1 MTREEF
7 FAQKANGALWDV
19 AVSIKR
25 GNPLPLDSNSV
36 FDSYAALETYAAGV
50 LAYPGQIVA
59 VVNTDSTGIYYLDQ
73 NLAIQEVGKIPTGD
87 EKSISII
94 DGKVQIKN
102 FGDHYF
108 KYVAADPVLPD
119 IYATSTTLPA
129 DAADGTF
136 AKVGT
141 TETFV
146 YYKKVGGVW
155 GTTEETPKASSYV
168 KTTGFIDGLQPKVV
182 LKESST
188 NEYELAWYEPST
200 ETIEGVSSKVAA
212 VDSKV
217 NTVAD
222 VAASNKEQ
230 IDGVKNDLFG
240 EGGTKADPK
249 EGSLGKDLADVIAAV
264 GGADSGLTKSLADL
278 TTEVGKKANAADVY
292 TKTQTDT
299 KIGEAVAAQ
308 GHMKAQVV
316 EGTAQMTENN
326 VLYLVKDDTVTG
338 VDQYNEYIL
347 IDGTPTLIGSTS
359 TDLTGYAKTAD
370 QKVITDALS
379 GRIDTLEAIDYNA
392 YALKTETVAKTD
404 YDTKI
409 GEIETALGEKLV
421 AADLADYAKTAD
433 VNSTIDTK
441 ISTAIG
447 TKPTRDE
454 DGNYTG
460 ATGIYTDIYI
470 KGEVTKLIADATG
483 GQSAAEVLTSLNAYK
498 TTNDA
503 RVQAVENQLPTFA
516 KADLVYTKED
526 IDGKITTINDTVG
539 GINTRLETA
548 ETKLGTIEDNAQE
561 NVIEKIIYGT
571 QELTPVGKTVTIT
584 PKELAVATAEILGG
598 VKSVVRTN
606 DEGAVVAAQ
615 NTIEVAA
622 TGVMTVNSLNVNRLV
637 QDAGDVLILNGG
649 NA

>member
-94 DGKVQIKN
+94 NGKVQIKN

-182 LKESST
+182 LKEGSA

-217 NTVAD
+217 NTVAN

-379 GRIDTLEAIDYNA
+379 GRIDTLEAIDHNA

-441 ISTAIG
+441 ISTVIG
-447 TKPTRDE
+447 TKPTRGE

-470 KGEVTKLIADATG
+470 KDEVTKLIADITG
-483 GQSAAEVLTSLNAYK
+483 GESAADVLASLNAYK

-503 RVQAVENQLPTFA
+503 RVQAVEDQLPTFA

-584 PKELAVATAEILGG
+584 PKELAVATADILGG

-606 DEGAVVAAQ
+606 EEGTVVAAQ

>member
-168 KTTGFIDGLQPKVV
+168 KTIGFIDGLQPKVV
-182 LKESST
+182 LKEGT
-188 NEYELAWYEPST
+188 ANEYELAWYEPST

-217 NTVAD
+217 NTVAN

-230 IDGVKNDLFG
+230 IDGVKHDLFG

-278 TTEVGKKANAADVY
+278 TTEVDKKANAADVY

-379 GRIDTLEAIDYNA
+379 GRIDTLEAIDHNA
-392 YALKTETVAKTD
+392 YALKIETVAKTD

-441 ISTAIG
+441 ISTVIG
-447 TKPTRDE
+447 TKPTRGE

-470 KGEVTKLIADATG
+470 KDEVTKLIADITG
-483 GQSAAEVLTSLNAYK
+483 GESAADVLASLNSYK

-503 RVQAVENQLPTFA
+503 RVKAVEDQLPTFA

-548 ETKLGTIEDNAQE
+548 EAKLGTIEDHAQE

-584 PKELAVATAEILGG
+584 PKELAVATADILGG

>member
-94 DGKVQIKN
+94 NGKVQIKN

-108 KYVAADPVLPD
+108 KYVAADPVLSD

-141 TETFV
+141 AETFV

-182 LKESST
+182 LKEGSA

-217 NTVAD
+217 NTVSD
-222 VAASNKEQ
+222 IAASNKEQ
-230 IDGVKNDLFG
+230 INGVKNDLFG
-240 EGGTKADPK
+240 EGGTKTDPK
-249 EGSLGKDLADVIAAV
+249 EGSLGKDLADVVAAV
-264 GGADSGLTKSLADL
+264 GNADSGLTKSLADL

-308 GHMKAQVV
+308 GHMKTQVV
-316 EGTAQMTENN
+316 EGTAQMTETN

-379 GRIDTLEAIDYNA
+379 GRIDTLEAIDHSA
-392 YALKTETVAKTD
+392 YALKTETVAKTE
-404 YDTKI
+404 YNTKI

-447 TKPTRDE
+447 TKPTKGE

-460 ATGIYTDIYI
+460 ASGIYTDIYI
-470 KGEVTKLIADATG
+470 KDEVTKLIADITG
-483 GQSAAEVLTSLNAYK
+483 GESAADVLASLNAYK

-503 RVQAVENQLPTFA
+503 RVKEVEDQLPTFA
-516 KADLVYTKED
+516 KADEVYTKEQV
-526 IDGKITTINDTVG
+526 DGKITTINDTVG

-622 TGVMTVNSLNVNRLV
+622 TGIMTVNSLNVNRLV

>member
-141 TETFV
+141 AETFV

-182 LKESST
+182 LKEGSAD
-188 NEYELAWYEPST
+188 EYELAWYEPST

-222 VAASNKEQ
+222 IAASNKEQ

-240 EGGTKADPK
+240 EGGTKTDPK
-249 EGSLGKDLADVIAAV
+249 EGSLGKDLADVIAVV

-278 TTEVGKKANAADVY
+278 TIEVGKKANAADVY

-326 VLYLVKDDTVTG
+326 VLYLVKDNTVTG

-379 GRIDTLEAIDYNA
+379 GRIDTLEAIDHNA

-441 ISTAIG
+441 ISTVIG
-447 TKPTRDE
+447 TKPTKGE

-470 KGEVTKLIADATG
+470 KDEVTKLIADITG
-483 GQSAAEVLTSLNAYK
+483 GESAADVLASLNAYK

-503 RVQAVENQLPTFA
+503 RVKAVEDQLPTFA

-548 ETKLGTIEDNAQE
+548 ETKLGTIEDHAQE

-598 VKSVVRTN
+598 VRSVVRTN

>member
-119 IYATSTTLPA
+119 IYTTSTTLPA

-182 LKESST
+182 LKEGSA

-217 NTVAD
+217 NTVAN

-379 GRIDTLEAIDYNA
+379 GRIDTLEAIDHNA

-409 GEIETALGEKLV
+409 GEIETELGEKLV
-421 AADLADYAKTAD
+421 AADLTDYAKTAD

-441 ISTAIG
+441 ISTVIG
-447 TKPTRDE
+447 TKPTRGE

-470 KGEVTKLIADATG
+470 KDEVTKLIADITG
-483 GQSAAEVLTSLNAYK
+483 GESAADVLASLNAYK

-503 RVQAVENQLPTFA
+503 RVQAVEDQLPTFA
-516 KADLVYTKED
+516 KADEVYTKEQV
-526 IDGKITTINDTVG
+526 DGKITTINDTVG

-571 QELTPVGKTVTIT
+571 QELTPVDKTVTIT
-584 PKELAVATAEILGG
+584 PKELAVATADILGG

-622 TGVMTVNSLNVNRLV
+622 TGIMTVNSLNVNRLV

-649 NA
+649 NT

>member
-182 LKESST
+182 LKEGT
-188 NEYELAWYEPST
+188 ANEYELAWYEPST

-240 EGGTKADPK
+240 EGGTKVDPK

-316 EGTAQMTENN
+316 EGTGQMTENN

-379 GRIDTLEAIDYNA
+379 GRIDTLEAIDHNA

-409 GEIETALGEKLV
+409 GEIETELGKKLV
-421 AADLADYAKTAD
+421 AADLADYAKTVD

-447 TKPTRDE
+447 TKPTRGE

-470 KGEVTKLIADATG
+470 KDEVTKLIADATG
-483 GQSAAEVLTSLNAYK
+483 GQSVADVLASLNTYK

-503 RVQAVENQLPTFA
+503 RVKAVEDQLPTFA

-548 ETKLGTIEDNAQE
+548 ETKLGKIEDNAQE

-584 PKELAVATAEILGG
+584 PKELAVATADILGG

-606 DEGAVVAAQ
+606 DEGVVVAAQ

>member
-155 GTTEETPKASSYV
+155 GTTEETPRASSYV

-182 LKESST
+182 LKEGT
-188 NEYELAWYEPST
+188 ANEYELAWYEPST

-316 EGTAQMTENN
+316 EGTGQMTENN

-379 GRIDTLEAIDYNA
+379 GRIDTLEAIDHNA

-409 GEIETALGEKLV
+409 GEIETELGKKLV

-447 TKPTRDE
+447 TKPTRGE

-470 KGEVTKLIADATG
+470 KDEVTKLIADVTG
-483 GQSAAEVLTSLNAYK
+483 GQSAAEVLASLNAYK

-503 RVQAVENQLPTFA
+503 RVQAVEDQLSTFA

-526 IDGKITTINDTVG
+526 IDGKITIINDTVG

-584 PKELAVATAEILGG
+584 PKELAVATADILGG

>member
-59 VVNTDSTGIYYLDQ
+59 VVNEDSTGIYYLDQ

-87 EKSISII
+87 EKSISIT

-108 KYVAADPVLPD
+108 KYVAADPVLSD
-119 IYATSTTLPA
+119 IYATSTALPA

-141 TETFV
+141 AETFV

-182 LKESST
+182 LKEGSA

-230 IDGVKNDLFG
+230 IDGVKEDLYG

-264 GGADSGLTKSLADL
+264 GNANSGLTKSLADL

-292 TKTQTDT
+292 TKTEADT

-379 GRIDTLEAIDYNA
+379 GRIDTLEAIDHDL
-392 YALKTETVAKTD
+392 YALKSETVTKTA

-447 TKPTRDE
+447 TKPTKGE
-454 DGNYTG
+454 DGNYSG

-470 KGEVTKLIADATG
+470 KDEVTKLIADITG
-483 GQSAAEVLTSLNAYK
+483 GESAADVLASLNAYK

-503 RVQAVENQLPTFA
+503 RVKAVEDQLPTFA
-516 KADLVYTKED
+516 KADEVYTKEQ

-548 ETKLGTIEDNAQE
+548 ETKLGNIEDNAQE
-561 NVIEKIIYGT
+561 NVIEKIVYGT

-584 PKELAVATAEILGG
+584 PKELAVATAEVLGG

-622 TGVMTVNSLNVNRLV
+622 TGIMTVNSLNVNRLV
-637 QDAGDVLILNGG
+637 QDDGDVLILNGG

>member
-182 LKESST
+182 LKEGT
-188 NEYELAWYEPST
+188 ANEYELAWYEPST

-359 TDLTGYAKTAD
+359 TDLSGYAKTAD

-379 GRIDTLEAIDYNA
+379 GRIDTLEAIDHNT

-409 GEIETALGEKLV
+409 GEIETELGKKLV
-421 AADLADYAKTAD
+421 AADLADYAKTVD

-441 ISTAIG
+441 ISTVIG
-447 TKPTRDE
+447 TKPTRGE

-470 KGEVTKLIADATG
+470 KDEVTKLIADITG
-483 GQSAAEVLTSLNAYK
+483 GESAADVLASLNAYK
-498 TTNDA
+498 TTNNA
-503 RVQAVENQLPTFA
+503 RVQAVEDQLPTFA

-548 ETKLGTIEDNAQE
+548 ETKLGTIQDNAQE

-584 PKELAVATAEILGG
+584 PKELAVATADVLGG

-637 QDAGDVLILNGG
+637 QDAGDVLVLNGG

>member
-94 DGKVQIKN
+94 NGKVQIKN

-108 KYVAADPVLPD
+108 KYVAADPVLSD

-141 TETFV
+141 AETFV

-168 KTTGFIDGLQPKVV
+168 KATGFIDGLQPKVV
-182 LKESST
+182 LKEGSA

-217 NTVAD
+217 NTVSD
-222 VAASNKEQ
+222 IAASNKEQ
-230 IDGVKNDLFG
+230 INGVKNDLFG
-240 EGGTKADPK
+240 EGGTKTDPK
-249 EGSLGKDLADVIAAV
+249 EGSLGKELANVVAAV
-264 GGADSGLTKSLADL
+264 GNADSGLTKSLADL

-308 GHMKAQVV
+308 GHMKTQVV
-316 EGTAQMTENN
+316 EGTAQMTETN

-379 GRIDTLEAIDYNA
+379 GRIDTLEAIDHSA
-392 YALKTETVAKTD
+392 YALKTETVAKTE
-404 YDTKI
+404 YNAKI

-441 ISTAIG
+441 ISTTIG
-447 TKPTRDE
+447 TKPTKGE
-454 DGNYTG
+454 NGNYTG

-470 KGEVTKLIADATG
+470 KDEVTKLIADITG
-483 GQSAAEVLTSLNAYK
+483 GESAADVLASLNDYK
-498 TTNDA
+498 TENNA
-503 RVQAVENQLPTFA
+503 RVTAVEDQLSTFA
-516 KADLVYTKED
+516 KADEVYTKEQV
-526 IDGKITTINDTVG
+526 DGKITTINDTVG

-622 TGVMTVNSLNVNRLV
+622 TGIMTVNSLNVNRLV

>member
-59 VVNTDSTGIYYLDQ
+59 VVNEDSTGIYYLDQ

-108 KYVAADPVLPD
+108 KYVAADLVLSD

-141 TETFV
+141 AETFV

-182 LKESST
+182 LKEGSA

-230 IDGVKNDLFG
+230 IDGVKTDLYG

-249 EGSLGKDLADVIAAV
+249 EGSLGKDLADIIAAV
-264 GGADSGLTKSLADL
+264 GDADSGLTKSLADL

-292 TKTQTDT
+292 TKNETDT

-359 TDLTGYAKTAD
+359 TDLSGYAKTAD

-379 GRIDTLEAIDYNA
+379 GRINTLEAIDYDL
-392 YALKTETVAKTD
+392 YALKSETVAKTA

-421 AADLADYAKTAD
+421 AADLADYAKTTD

-447 TKPTRDE
+447 TKPTKGE
-454 DGNYTG
+454 DGNYSG

-470 KGEVTKLIADATG
+470 KDEVTKLIADITG
-483 GQSAAEVLTSLNAYK
+483 GESAADVLASLNAYK

-503 RVQAVENQLPTFA
+503 RVKAVEDQLPTFA
-516 KADLVYTKED
+516 KADEVYTKEQV
-526 IDGKITTINDTVG
+526 DGKITTINDTVG

-548 ETKLGTIEDNAQE
+548 ETKLGNIEDNAQE
-561 NVIEKIIYGT
+561 NVIEKIVYGT

-584 PKELAVATAEILGG
+584 PKELAVATADILGG

-622 TGVMTVNSLNVNRLV
+622 TGIMTVNSLNVNRLV
-637 QDAGDVLILNGG
+637 QDDGDVLILNGG

>member
-182 LKESST
+182 LKEGT
-188 NEYELAWYEPST
+188 ANEYELAWYEPST

-222 VAASNKEQ
+222 IAASNKEQ

-240 EGGTKADPK
+240 EGGTKTDPK

-264 GGADSGLTKSLADL
+264 GGADSGLTKSLTDL
-278 TTEVGKKANAADVY
+278 TTEVDKKANAADVY

-299 KIGEAVAAQ
+299 KIREAVAAQ

-316 EGTAQMTENN
+316 EGTAQMIENN

-359 TDLTGYAKTAD
+359 TDLTGYAKTA
-370 QKVITDALS
+370 ITDALS
-379 GRIDTLEAIDYNA
+379 GRIDTLEAIDHNT

-404 YDTKI
+404 YNTKI
-409 GEIETALGEKLV
+409 GEIETALGGKLV
-421 AADLADYAKTAD
+421 AADLVDYAKTAD

-447 TKPTRDE
+447 TKPTRGE

-470 KGEVTKLIADATG
+470 KDEVTKLIADATG
-483 GQSAAEVLTSLNAYK
+483 GQSAADVLASLNTYK

-503 RVQAVENQLPTFA
+503 RIQAVEDQLPTFA
-516 KADLVYTKED
+516 KADLVYTKEE

-539 GINTRLETA
+539 GINMRLETA
-548 ETKLGTIEDNAQE
+548 ETKLGRIEDNAQE

-584 PKELAVATAEILGG
+584 PKELAVATADILGG

>member
-182 LKESST
+182 LKEGSA

-264 GGADSGLTKSLADL
+264 GSADSGLTKSLADL

-316 EGTAQMTENN
+316 EGTGQMTENN

-379 GRIDTLEAIDYNA
+379 GRIDTLEAIDHNA

-409 GEIETALGEKLV
+409 GEIETALSEKLV

-441 ISTAIG
+441 ISTVIG
-447 TKPTRDE
+447 TKPTRGE

-470 KGEVTKLIADATG
+470 KDEVTKLIADITG
-483 GQSAAEVLTSLNAYK
+483 GESAADVLASLNAYK

-503 RVQAVENQLPTFA
+503 RVQAVEDQLPTFA

-584 PKELAVATAEILGG
+584 PKELAVATADILGG

-622 TGVMTVNSLNVNRLV
+622 TGIMTVNSLNVNRLV

>member
-108 KYVAADPVLPD
+108 KYVAADPVLSD

-141 TETFV
+141 AETFV

-182 LKESST
+182 LKEGSA

-240 EGGTKADPK
+240 EGGTKVDPK

-316 EGTAQMTENN
+316 EGTAQMTESN

-379 GRIDTLEAIDYNA
+379 GRIDTLEAIDHSA

-447 TKPTRDE
+447 TKPTKGE

-460 ATGIYTDIYI
+460 ASGIYTDIYI
-470 KGEVTKLIADATG
+470 KDEVTKLIADITG
-483 GQSAAEVLTSLNAYK
+483 GESAADVLASLNAYK

-503 RVQAVENQLPTFA
+503 RVKAVEDQLPSFA
-516 KADLVYTKED
+516 KTDLVYTKED

>member
-94 DGKVQIKN
+94 NGKVQIKN

-108 KYVAADPVLPD
+108 KYVAADPVLSNT
-119 IYATSTTLPA
+119 YATSTTLPA

-141 TETFV
+141 AETFV

-155 GTTEETPKASSYV
+155 GTTEETPKASSYI

-182 LKESST
+182 LKEGSA

-217 NTVAD
+217 NTVSD
-222 VAASNKEQ
+222 IAASNKEQ
-230 IDGVKNDLFG
+230 INGVKNDLFG
-240 EGGTKADPK
+240 EGGTKTDPK
-249 EGSLGKDLADVIAAV
+249 EGSLGKDLADVVAAV
-264 GGADSGLTKSLADL
+264 GNADSGLTKSLADL
-278 TTEVGKKANAADVY
+278 TTEVGKKANAEDVY

-308 GHMKAQVV
+308 GHMKTQVV
-316 EGTAQMTENN
+316 EDTAQMTETN

-347 IDGTPTLIGSTS
+347 INGTPTLIGSTS

-379 GRIDTLEAIDYNA
+379 GRIDTLEAIDHDL
-392 YALKTETVAKTD
+392 YALKSETVAKTA

-447 TKPTRDE
+447 TKPTKGE

-470 KGEVTKLIADATG
+470 KDEVTKLIADITG
-483 GQSAAEVLTSLNAYK
+483 GESAADVLTSLNAYK

-503 RVQAVENQLPTFA
+503 RVKAVEDQLPTFA
-516 KADLVYTKED
+516 KTDEVYTKEQV
-526 IDGKITTINDTVG
+526 DGKITTINDTVG

-606 DEGAVVAAQ
+606 DEGVVVAAQ

>member
-141 TETFV
+141 AETFV

-182 LKESST
+182 LKEGT
-188 NEYELAWYEPST
+188 ANEYELAWYEPST

-379 GRIDTLEAIDYNA
+379 GRIDTLEAIDHNA

-421 AADLADYAKTAD
+421 AADLADYAKTVD

-441 ISTAIG
+441 ISTTIG
-447 TKPTRDE
+447 TKPTRGE

-470 KGEVTKLIADATG
+470 KDEVTKLIADITG
-483 GQSAAEVLTSLNAYK
+483 GESAADVLASLNAYK
-498 TTNDA
+498 ITNDA
-503 RVQAVENQLPTFA
+503 RVQAVKDQLPTFA

-571 QELTPVGKTVTIT
+571 QELTPVGKTITIT
-584 PKELAVATAEILGG
+584 PKELAVATADILGG

>member
-59 VVNTDSTGIYYLDQ
+59 VVNEDSTGIYYLDQ

-87 EKSISII
+87 EKSISIT

-108 KYVAADPVLPD
+108 KYVAADPVLSD

-141 TETFV
+141 AETFV

-168 KTTGFIDGLQPKVV
+168 KTAGFVDGLQPKVV
-182 LKESST
+182 LKEGSA

-230 IDGVKNDLFG
+230 IDGVKTDLYG

-264 GGADSGLTKSLADL
+264 GNADSGLTKSLADL

-292 TKTQTDT
+292 TKTEADT

-359 TDLTGYAKTAD
+359 TDLSGYAKTAD

-379 GRIDTLEAIDYNA
+379 GRIDTLEAIDHDA
-392 YALKTETVAKTD
+392 YALKADTVAKTD
-404 YDTKI
+404 YNTKI

-421 AADLADYAKTAD
+421 AADLADYAKTTD

-441 ISTAIG
+441 ISIAIG
-447 TKPTRDE
+447 TKPTKGE
-454 DGNYTG
+454 DGNYSG

-470 KGEVTKLIADATG
+470 KDEVTKLIADITG
-483 GQSAAEVLTSLNAYK
+483 GESAADVLASLNAYK

-503 RVQAVENQLPTFA
+503 RVKAVEDQLPTFA
-516 KADLVYTKED
+516 KADEVYTKEQ

-548 ETKLGTIEDNAQE
+548 ETKLGNIEDNAQE
-561 NVIEKIIYGT
+561 NVIEKIVYGT

-584 PKELAVATAEILGG
+584 PKELAVATAEVLGG

-622 TGVMTVNSLNVNRLV
+622 TGIMTVNSLNVNRLV
-637 QDAGDVLILNGG
+637 QDDGDVLILNGG

>member
-36 FDSYAALETYAAGV
+36 FDSYAALETYSAGV

-182 LKESST
+182 LKEGT
-188 NEYELAWYEPST
+188 ANEYELAWYEPST

-278 TTEVGKKANAADVY
+278 TTEVGKKANAEDVY
-292 TKTQTDT
+292 TKTQTNT
-299 KIGEAVAAQ
+299 KISEAVAAQ
-308 GHMKAQVV
+308 GHMKAQIV
-316 EGTAQMTENN
+316 EGTGQMTENN

-338 VDQYNEYIL
+338 DDKYNEYIL

-359 TDLTGYAKTAD
+359 TDLTGYAKTE
-370 QKVITDALS
+370 ITDALS
-379 GRIDTLEAIDYNA
+379 ERIDTLEAINHNV
-392 YALKTETVAKTD
+392 YALKSETVAKTD

-409 GEIETALGEKLV
+409 GEIEATLGTKLV

-447 TKPTRDE
+447 TKPTQGE

-460 ATGIYTDIYI
+460 GTGIYTDIYI

-483 GQSAAEVLTSLNAYK
+483 GQSAADVLDSLNTYK

-503 RVQAVENQLPTFA
+503 RVKAVEDQLPTFA

-548 ETKLGTIEDNAQE
+548 ETKLGTIEDRAQE

-584 PKELAVATAEILGG
+584 PKELAVATADILGG

>member
-108 KYVAADPVLPD
+108 KYVAADPVLSD

-141 TETFV
+141 VETFV

-155 GTTEETPKASSYV
+155 GTTEETPKTSSYV

-182 LKESST
+182 LKEGSA

-217 NTVAD
+217 NTIAD

-308 GHMKAQVV
+308 GHMKAQIV

-379 GRIDTLEAIDYNA
+379 GRIDTLEAIDHNA

-447 TKPTRDE
+447 TKPTRGE

-470 KGEVTKLIADATG
+470 KDEVTKLIADATG
-483 GQSAAEVLTSLNAYK
+483 GQSAANVLASLNTYK

-526 IDGKITTINDTVG
+526 IDGKITTINDTVS

-548 ETKLGTIEDNAQE
+548 ETKLGKIEDNAQE

-571 QELTPVGKTVTIT
+571 QELIPVGKTVTIT
-584 PKELAVATAEILGG
+584 PKELAVATADVLGG

-615 NTIEVAA
+615 NTIEVAT

>member
-182 LKESST
+182 LKEGT
-188 NEYELAWYEPST
+188 ANEYELAWYEPST
-200 ETIEGVSSKVAA
+200 ETIEGVSSKIAA

-249 EGSLGKDLADVIAAV
+249 EGSLGKDLADVITAV

-379 GRIDTLEAIDYNA
+379 ERIDTLEAIDHNA
-392 YALKTETVAKTD
+392 YALKADTVAKTD
-404 YDTKI
+404 YNTKI
-409 GEIETALGEKLV
+409 GEIETELGEKLV

-441 ISTAIG
+441 ISTVIG
-447 TKPTRDE
+447 TKPTKGE

-470 KGEVTKLIADATG
+470 KEEVTKLIADITG
-483 GQSAAEVLTSLNAYK
+483 GESAADVLASLNAYK

-503 RVQAVENQLPTFA
+503 RVKAVEDQLPTFA

-539 GINTRLETA
+539 GINTRLGTA

-584 PKELAVATAEILGG
+584 PKELAVATADILGG

>member
-108 KYVAADPVLPD
+108 KYVAADPVLSD

-141 TETFV
+141 AETFV

-182 LKESST
+182 LKEGSA

-230 IDGVKNDLFG
+230 IDGVKEDLYG

-264 GGADSGLTKSLADL
+264 GNADSGLTKSLADL

-292 TKTQTDT
+292 TKTEADT

-379 GRIDTLEAIDYNA
+379 GRIDTLEAIDHSA
-392 YALKTETVAKTD
+392 YALKADTVEKTA

-421 AADLADYAKTAD
+421 AADLTDYAKTAD

-447 TKPTRDE
+447 TEPTKGE
-454 DGNYTG
+454 DGSYTG
-460 ATGIYTDIYI
+460 ATGIYTDIYT
-470 KGEVTKLIADATG
+470 KNEVTDLIAQITG
-483 GQSAAEVLTSLNAYK
+483 GESAADVLASLNAYK
-498 TTNDA
+498 TKNDA
-503 RVQAVENQLPTFA
+503 RVKAVEDQLPTFA
-516 KADLVYTKED
+516 KADEVYTKEQV
-526 IDGKITTINDTVG
+526 DGKITTINDTVG

-584 PKELAVATAEILGG
+584 PKELAVATADILGG

-622 TGVMTVNSLNVNRLV
+622 TGIMTVNSLNVNRLV

>member
-141 TETFV
+141 AETFV

-182 LKESST
+182 LKGGSAD
-188 NEYELAWYEPST
+188 EYELAWYEPST

-222 VAASNKEQ
+222 IAASNKEQ

-292 TKTQTDT
+292 TKTQTDI

-379 GRIDTLEAIDYNA
+379 GRIDTLEAIDHNA

-409 GEIETALGEKLV
+409 GEIETELGKKLV
-421 AADLADYAKTAD
+421 AADLADYAKTVD

-447 TKPTRDE
+447 TKPTRGE

-470 KGEVTKLIADATG
+470 KDEVTKLIADATG
-483 GQSAAEVLTSLNAYK
+483 GQSAADVLASLNTYK

-503 RVQAVENQLPTFA
+503 RVKAVEDQLPTFA

-548 ETKLGTIEDNAQE
+548 ETKLGTIEDRAQE

-584 PKELAVATAEILGG
+584 PKELAVATADILGG

-606 DEGAVVAAQ
+606 DEGVVVAAQ

>member
-59 VVNTDSTGIYYLDQ
+59 VVNEDSTGIYYLDQ

-87 EKSISII
+87 EKSISIT

-108 KYVAADPVLPD
+108 KYVAADPVLSD

-141 TETFV
+141 AETFV

-168 KTTGFIDGLQPKVV
+168 KTAGFVDGLQPKVV
-182 LKESST
+182 LKEGSA

-230 IDGVKNDLFG
+230 IDGVKTDLYG

-264 GGADSGLTKSLADL
+264 GNADSGLTKSLADL

-292 TKTQTDT
+292 TKTEADT

-359 TDLTGYAKTAD
+359 TDLSGYAKTAD

-379 GRIDTLEAIDYNA
+379 GRIDTLEAIDHDA
-392 YALKTETVAKTD
+392 YALKADTVAKTD
-404 YDTKI
+404 YNTKI
-409 GEIETALGEKLV
+409 SEIETALGEKLV
-421 AADLADYAKTAD
+421 AADLADYAKTTD

-441 ISTAIG
+441 ISIAIG
-447 TKPTRDE
+447 TKPTKGE
-454 DGNYTG
+454 DGNYSG

-470 KGEVTKLIADATG
+470 KDEVTKLIADITG
-483 GQSAAEVLTSLNAYK
+483 GESAADVLASLNAYK

-503 RVQAVENQLPTFA
+503 RVKAVEDQLPTFA
-516 KADLVYTKED
+516 KADEVYTKEQ

-548 ETKLGTIEDNAQE
+548 ETKLGNIEDNAQE
-561 NVIEKIIYGT
+561 NVIEKIVYGT

-584 PKELAVATAEILGG
+584 PKELAVATAEVLGG

-622 TGVMTVNSLNVNRLV
+622 TGIMTVNSLNVNRLV
-637 QDAGDVLILNGG
+637 QDDGDVLILNGG

>member
-59 VVNTDSTGIYYLDQ
+59 VVNEDSTGIYYLDQ

-87 EKSISII
+87 EKSISIT

-108 KYVAADPVLPD
+108 KYVAADPVLSD
-119 IYATSTTLPA
+119 IYATSTALPA

-141 TETFV
+141 AETFV

-182 LKESST
+182 LKEGSA

-230 IDGVKNDLFG
+230 IDGVKEDLYG

-264 GGADSGLTKSLADL
+264 GNADSGLTKSLADL

-292 TKTQTDT
+292 TKTEADT

-379 GRIDTLEAIDYNA
+379 GRIDTLEAIDHDL
-392 YALKTETVAKTD
+392 YALKSETVTKTA

-421 AADLADYAKTAD
+421 AADLADYAKTTD

-447 TKPTRDE
+447 TKPTKGE
-454 DGNYTG
+454 DGNYSG

-470 KGEVTKLIADATG
+470 KDEVTKLIADITG
-483 GQSAAEVLTSLNAYK
+483 GESAADVLASLNAYK

-503 RVQAVENQLPTFA
+503 RVKAVEDQLPTFA
-516 KADLVYTKED
+516 KADEVYTKEQ

-548 ETKLGTIEDNAQE
+548 ETKLGNIEDNAQE
-561 NVIEKIIYGT
+561 NVIEKIVYGT

-584 PKELAVATAEILGG
+584 PKELAVATAEVLGG

-622 TGVMTVNSLNVNRLV
+622 TGIMTVNSLNVNRLV
-637 QDAGDVLILNGG
+637 QDDGDVLILNGG

>member
-59 VVNTDSTGIYYLDQ
+59 VVNEDSTGIYYLDQ

-87 EKSISII
+87 EKSISIT

-108 KYVAADPVLPD
+108 KYVAADPVLSD
-119 IYATSTTLPA
+119 IYATSTALPA

-141 TETFV
+141 AETFV

-182 LKESST
+182 LKEGSA

-230 IDGVKNDLFG
+230 IDGVKEDLYG

-264 GGADSGLTKSLADL
+264 GNADSGLTKSLADL
-278 TTEVGKKANAADVY
+278 TTEVSKKANAADVY
-292 TKTQTDT
+292 TKTEADT

-379 GRIDTLEAIDYNA
+379 ERIDTLEAIDHDL
-392 YALKTETVAKTD
+392 YALKSETVTKTA

-421 AADLADYAKTAD
+421 AADLADYAKTTD

-447 TKPTRDE
+447 TKPTKGE
-454 DGNYTG
+454 DGNYSG

-470 KGEVTKLIADATG
+470 KDEVTKLIADITG
-483 GQSAAEVLTSLNAYK
+483 GESAADVLASLNAYK

-503 RVQAVENQLPTFA
+503 RVKAVEDQLPTFA
-516 KADLVYTKED
+516 KADEVYTKEQ

-548 ETKLGTIEDNAQE
+548 ETKLGNIEDNAQE
-561 NVIEKIIYGT
+561 NVIEKIVYGT

-584 PKELAVATAEILGG
+584 PKELAVATAEVLGG

-622 TGVMTVNSLNVNRLV
+622 TGIMTVNSLNVNRLV
-637 QDAGDVLILNGG
+637 QDDGDVLILNGG

>member
-59 VVNTDSTGIYYLDQ
+59 VVNEDSTGIYYLDQ

-108 KYVAADPVLPD
+108 KYVAADPVLSD
-119 IYATSTTLPA
+119 IYATSTALPA

-141 TETFV
+141 AETFV

-182 LKESST
+182 LKEGSA

-230 IDGVKNDLFG
+230 IDGVKGDLYG

-264 GGADSGLTKSLADL
+264 GNADSGLTKSLADL

-292 TKTQTDT
+292 TKTETDT

-347 IDGTPTLIGSTS
+347 IEETPTLIGSTS

-379 GRIDTLEAIDYNA
+379 GRIDTLEAIDHSA
-392 YALKTETVAKTD
+392 YALKTETVAKTA

-433 VNSTIDTK
+433 VNTTIDTK

-447 TKPTRDE
+447 TKPTKGE
-454 DGNYTG
+454 DGNYSG

-470 KGEVTKLIADATG
+470 KDEVTKLIADITG
-483 GQSAAEVLTSLNAYK
+483 GESAADVLASLNAYK

-503 RVQAVENQLPTFA
+503 RVKAVEDQLPTFA
-516 KADLVYTKED
+516 KADEVYTKEQV
-526 IDGKITTINDTVG
+526 DGKITTINDTVG

-548 ETKLGTIEDNAQE
+548 ETKLGNIEDNAQE
-561 NVIEKIIYGT
+561 NVIEKIVYGT

-606 DEGAVVAAQ
+606 DDGAVVAAQ

-622 TGVMTVNSLNVNRLV
+622 TGIMTVNSLNVNRLV
-637 QDAGDVLILNGG
+637 QDDGDVLILNGG

>member
-182 LKESST
+182 LKEGT
-188 NEYELAWYEPST
+188 ANEYELAWYEPST

-292 TKTQTDT
+292 TKAQTDT

-347 IDGTPTLIGSTS
+347 IDGTSTLIGSTS

-379 GRIDTLEAIDYNA
+379 GRIDTLEAIDHNT

-421 AADLADYAKTAD
+421 AADLADYAKTVD

-441 ISTAIG
+441 ISTVIG
-447 TKPTRDE
+447 TKPTRGE

-470 KGEVTKLIADATG
+470 KDEVTKLIADATG
-483 GQSAAEVLTSLNAYK
+483 GQSAADVLASLNAYK
-498 TTNDA
+498 TTNNA
-503 RVQAVENQLPTFA
+503 RVQAVEDQLLTFA

-548 ETKLGTIEDNAQE
+548 EAKLNTIEDNAQE

-584 PKELAVATAEILGG
+584 PKELAVATADILGG

>member
-1 MTREEF
+1 MTHEEF
-7 FAQKANGALWDV
+7 FAQKANDALWDV

-119 IYATSTTLPA
+119 IYATSTNLPA

-141 TETFV
+141 AETFV

-182 LKESST
+182 LKEGT
-188 NEYELAWYEPST
+188 ANEYELAWYEPST
-200 ETIEGVSSKVAA
+200 ETIEGVSSKIAA

-308 GHMKAQVV
+308 GHMKAQIV
-316 EGTAQMTENN
+316 EGTAQMTESN

-379 GRIDTLEAIDYNA
+379 GRIDTLEAIDHNA

-409 GEIETALGEKLV
+409 GEIETALGQKLV

-447 TKPTRDE
+447 TKPTRGE

-470 KGEVTKLIADATG
+470 KDEVTKLIADITG
-483 GQSAAEVLTSLNAYK
+483 GESAADVLASLNSYK

-503 RVQAVENQLPTFA
+503 RVKAVEDQLPTFA

-526 IDGKITTINDTVG
+526 IDGKITTINNTVG
-539 GINTRLETA
+539 SINTRLKTA
-548 ETKLGTIEDNAQE
+548 ETKLGTIEDHAQE

-584 PKELAVATAEILGG
+584 PKELAVATADILGG

>member
-94 DGKVQIKN
+94 NGKVQIKN

-108 KYVAADPVLPD
+108 KYVAADPVLSD

-141 TETFV
+141 AETFV

-182 LKESST
+182 LKEGSA

-240 EGGTKADPK
+240 EGGTKTDPK

-264 GGADSGLTKSLADL
+264 GNADSGLTKSLADL

-292 TKTQTDT
+292 TKAQTDT

-316 EGTAQMTENN
+316 EGTAQMTETN

-379 GRIDTLEAIDYNA
+379 GRIDTLEAIDHSA
-392 YALKTETVAKTD
+392 YALKTETVAKTE
-404 YDTKI
+404 YNTKI

-447 TKPTRDE
+447 TKPTKGE

-460 ATGIYTDIYI
+460 ASGIYTDIYI
-470 KGEVTKLIADATG
+470 KDEVTKLIADITG
-483 GQSAAEVLTSLNAYK
+483 GESAADVLASLNTYK

-503 RVQAVENQLPTFA
+503 RVQAVEDQLPTFA

>member
-119 IYATSTTLPA
+119 IYATNTTLPA

-182 LKESST
+182 LKEGT
-188 NEYELAWYEPST
+188 ANEYELAWYEPST

-217 NTVAD
+217 NTVAN

-379 GRIDTLEAIDYNA
+379 GRIDTLEAIDHNV

-441 ISTAIG
+441 ISTVIG
-447 TKPTRDE
+447 TKPTRGE

-470 KGEVTKLIADATG
+470 KDEVTKLIADITG
-483 GQSAAEVLTSLNAYK
+483 GESAADVLASLNSYK

-503 RVQAVENQLPTFA
+503 RVKAVEDQLPTFA

-548 ETKLGTIEDNAQE
+548 EAKLGTIEDNAQE

-584 PKELAVATAEILGG
+584 PKELAVATADILGG

-606 DEGAVVAAQ
+606 DEGTVVAAQ
-615 NTIEVAA
+615 NTIEVAP

>member
-59 VVNTDSTGIYYLDQ
+59 VVNEDSTGIYYLDQ

-108 KYVAADPVLPD
+108 KYVAADPVLSD

-129 DAADGTF
+129 DAVDGTF

-141 TETFV
+141 AETFV

-168 KTTGFIDGLQPKVV
+168 KTAGFVDGLQPKVV
-182 LKESST
+182 LKEGSA

-230 IDGVKNDLFG
+230 IDGVKTDLYG

-264 GGADSGLTKSLADL
+264 GNADSGLTKSLADL

-292 TKTQTDT
+292 TKTEADT

-359 TDLTGYAKTAD
+359 TDLSGYAKTAD

-379 GRIDTLEAIDYNA
+379 GRIDTLEAIDHDA
-392 YALKTETVAKTD
+392 YALKADTVAKTD
-404 YDTKI
+404 YNTKI

-421 AADLADYAKTAD
+421 AADLADYAKTTD

-447 TKPTRDE
+447 TKPTKGE
-454 DGNYTG
+454 DGNYSG

-470 KGEVTKLIADATG
+470 KDEVTKLIADITG
-483 GQSAAEVLTSLNAYK
+483 GESAADVLASLNAYK

-503 RVQAVENQLPTFA
+503 RVKAVEDQLPTFA
-516 KADLVYTKED
+516 KADEVYTKEQ

-548 ETKLGTIEDNAQE
+548 ETKLGNIEDNAQE
-561 NVIEKIIYGT
+561 NVIEKIVYGT

-584 PKELAVATAEILGG
+584 PKELAVATAEVLGG

-622 TGVMTVNSLNVNRLV
+622 TGIMTVNSLNVNRLV
-637 QDAGDVLILNGG
+637 QDDGDVLILNGG

>member
-182 LKESST
+182 LKEGT
-188 NEYELAWYEPST
+188 ANEYELAWYEPST

-222 VAASNKEQ
+222 IAASNKEQ

-240 EGGTKADPK
+240 EGGTKTDPK

-264 GGADSGLTKSLADL
+264 GGADSGLTKSLTDL
-278 TTEVGKKANAADVY
+278 TTEVDKKANAADVY

-299 KIGEAVAAQ
+299 KIREAVAAQ

-316 EGTAQMTENN
+316 EGTAQMIENN

-359 TDLTGYAKTAD
+359 TDLTGYAKTA
-370 QKVITDALS
+370 ITDALS
-379 GRIDTLEAIDYNA
+379 GRIDTLEAIDHNT

-404 YDTKI
+404 YNTKI
-409 GEIETALGEKLV
+409 GEIETTLGEKLV
-421 AADLADYAKTAD
+421 AADLAGYAKTAD

-447 TKPTRDE
+447 TKPTRGE

-470 KGEVTKLIADATG
+470 KDEVTKLIADATG
-483 GQSAAEVLTSLNAYK
+483 GQSAADVLASLNTYK

-503 RVQAVENQLPTFA
+503 RIQAVEDQLPTFA
-516 KADLVYTKED
+516 KADLVYTKEE

-539 GINTRLETA
+539 GINMRLETA
-548 ETKLGTIEDNAQE
+548 ETKLGRIEDNAQE

-584 PKELAVATAEILGG
+584 PKELAVATADILGG

>member
-108 KYVAADPVLPD
+108 KYIAADPVLPD

-182 LKESST
+182 LKEGT
-188 NEYELAWYEPST
+188 ANEYELAWYEPST

-217 NTVAD
+217 NTIAD

-278 TTEVGKKANAADVY
+278 TTEVGKKANAVDVY

-326 VLYLVKDDTVTG
+326 VLYLVKDATVTG
-338 VDQYNEYIL
+338 DDKYNEYIL

-370 QKVITDALS
+370 QKAITDALS
-379 GRIDTLEAIDYNA
+379 GRIDTLEAIDHNA

-409 GEIETALGEKLV
+409 GEIETELGKKLV
-421 AADLADYAKTAD
+421 AADLADYAKTVD

-447 TKPTRDE
+447 TKPTRGE

-470 KGEVTKLIADATG
+470 KDEVTKLIADATG
-483 GQSAAEVLTSLNAYK
+483 GQSAADVLASLNSYK

-503 RVQAVENQLPTFA
+503 RVKAVEDQLPTFA

-539 GINTRLETA
+539 GIDTRLETT
-548 ETKLGTIEDNAQE
+548 ETKLGTIEDHAQE

-571 QELTPVGKTVTIT
+571 QELTPVGKTITIT
-584 PKELAVATAEILGG
+584 PKELAVATADVLGG

-606 DEGAVVAAQ
+606 DEGAVIAAQ

>member
-182 LKESST
+182 LKEGT
-188 NEYELAWYEPST
+188 ANEYELAWYEPST

-379 GRIDTLEAIDYNA
+379 GRIDTLEAIDHNT

-441 ISTAIG
+441 ISTVIG
-447 TKPTRDE
+447 TKPTRGE

-470 KGEVTKLIADATG
+470 KDEVTKLIADITG
-483 GQSAAEVLTSLNAYK
+483 GESAADVLASLNAYK

-503 RVQAVENQLPTFA
+503 RVQAVEDQLPTFA

-571 QELTPVGKTVTIT
+571 QELTPVGKTITIT
-584 PKELAVATAEILGG
+584 PKELAVATADILGG

>member
-59 VVNTDSTGIYYLDQ
+59 VVNEDSTGIYYLDQ

-141 TETFV
+141 AETFV

-182 LKESST
+182 LKEGSA

-240 EGGTKADPK
+240 EGGTKTDPK

-379 GRIDTLEAIDYNA
+379 GRIDTLEAIDHNA

-447 TKPTRDE
+447 TKPTKGE

-470 KGEVTKLIADATG
+470 KDEVTKLIADVTG
-483 GQSAAEVLTSLNAYK
+483 GQSAAAVLASLNAYK

-503 RVQAVENQLPTFA
+503 RVQAVEDQLPTFA

-548 ETKLGTIEDNAQE
+548 EAKLSTIEDNAQE
-561 NVIEKIIYGT
+561 NVIEKIVYGT
-571 QELTPVGKTVTIT
+571 QELIPVGKTVTIT
-584 PKELAVATAEILGG
+584 PKELAVATADILGG

-637 QDAGDVLILNGG
+637 QDADDVLILNGG

>member
-129 DAADGTF
+129 DVADGTF

-141 TETFV
+141 AETFV

-182 LKESST
+182 LKEGSA

-240 EGGTKADPK
+240 EGGTKTDPK

-308 GHMKAQVV
+308 GHMKAQIV
-316 EGTAQMTENN
+316 EGTAQMTESN
-326 VLYLVKDDTVTG
+326 VLYLVKDNTVTG

-379 GRIDTLEAIDYNA
+379 GRIDTLEAIDHNA

-404 YDTKI
+404 YNTKI

-447 TKPTRDE
+447 TKPTRGE

-470 KGEVTKLIADATG
+470 KDEVTKLIADITG
-483 GQSAAEVLTSLNAYK
+483 GESAADVLASLNAYK

-503 RVQAVENQLPTFA
+503 RVQAVEDQLPTFA

-584 PKELAVATAEILGG
+584 PKELAVATADVLGG

>member
-108 KYVAADPVLPD
+108 KYAAADPVLPD

-168 KTTGFIDGLQPKVV
+168 KITGFIDGLQPKVV
-182 LKESST
+182 LKEGT
-188 NEYELAWYEPST
+188 ANEYELAWYEPST

-217 NTVAD
+217 NTVAN

-230 IDGVKNDLFG
+230 IDGIKNDLFG

-316 EGTAQMTENN
+316 EGTAQMTESN

-370 QKVITDALS
+370 QKAITDALS
-379 GRIDTLEAIDYNA
+379 GRIDTLEAIDHNA

-409 GEIETALGEKLV
+409 GEIETELGKKLV
-421 AADLADYAKTAD
+421 AADLADYAKTVD

-441 ISTAIG
+441 ISTVIG
-447 TKPTRDE
+447 TKPTRGE

-470 KGEVTKLIADATG
+470 KDEVTKLIADITG
-483 GQSAAEVLTSLNAYK
+483 GESAADVLASLNAYK

-503 RVQAVENQLPTFA
+503 RVQAVEDQLPTFA

-548 ETKLGTIEDNAQE
+548 ETKLGKIEDNAQE

-584 PKELAVATAEILGG
+584 PKELAVATADILGG

-606 DEGAVVAAQ
+606 EEGAVVAAQ

>member
-59 VVNTDSTGIYYLDQ
+59 VVNEDSTGIYYLDQ

-108 KYVAADPVLPD
+108 KYVAADPVLSD
-119 IYATSTTLPA
+119 IYATSTALPA

-141 TETFV
+141 AETFV

-182 LKESST
+182 LKESSA

-230 IDGVKNDLFG
+230 IDGVKEDLYG

-264 GGADSGLTKSLADL
+264 GNADSGLTKSLADL

-292 TKTQTDT
+292 TKTEADT

-316 EGTAQMTENN
+316 EGTAQMTDNN

-347 IDGTPTLIGSTS
+347 IEGTPTLIGSTS

-379 GRIDTLEAIDYNA
+379 GRIDTLEAIDHDA
-392 YALKTETVAKTD
+392 YALKAETVAKTA

-447 TKPTRDE
+447 TKPTKGE
-454 DGNYTG
+454 DGNYSG

-470 KGEVTKLIADATG
+470 KDEVTKLIADITG
-483 GQSAAEVLTSLNAYK
+483 GESAADVLASLNAYK

-503 RVQAVENQLPTFA
+503 RVKAVEDQLPTFA
-516 KADLVYTKED
+516 KADEVYTKEQV
-526 IDGKITTINDTVG
+526 DGKITTINDTVG

-548 ETKLGTIEDNAQE
+548 ETKLGNIEDNAQE
-561 NVIEKIIYGT
+561 NVIEKIVYGT

-606 DEGAVVAAQ
+606 DDGAVVAAQ

-622 TGVMTVNSLNVNRLV
+622 TGIMTVNSLNVNRLV
-637 QDAGDVLILNGG
+637 QDDGDVLILNGG

>member
-108 KYVAADPVLPD
+108 KYVAADPVLSD

-141 TETFV
+141 AETFV

-182 LKESST
+182 LKEGSA

-264 GGADSGLTKSLADL
+264 GNADSGLTKSLADL

-316 EGTAQMTENN
+316 EGTAQMTETN

-379 GRIDTLEAIDYNA
+379 GRIDTLEAIDHSA
-392 YALKTETVAKTD
+392 YALKTETVAKTE
-404 YDTKI
+404 YNAKI

-421 AADLADYAKTAD
+421 AADLDDYAKTAD

-447 TKPTRDE
+447 TKPTKDE

-460 ATGIYTDIYI
+460 ASGIYTDIYI
-470 KGEVTKLIADATG
+470 KDEVTKLIADITG
-483 GQSAAEVLTSLNAYK
+483 GKSAADVLASLNAYK

-503 RVQAVENQLPTFA
+503 RVKAVEDQLPTFA
-516 KADLVYTKED
+516 KADEVYTKEQV
-526 IDGKITTINDTVG
+526 DGKITTINDTVG

-584 PKELAVATAEILGG
+584 PKELAVATADILGG

-622 TGVMTVNSLNVNRLV
+622 TGIMTVNSLNVNRLV